1 MKLLKMKPDSDQP
14 MIALKLT
21 DVARQENM
29 MPKPV
34 HKPAKL
40 KRPAAAPPPVGI
52 RRPAAVAAS
61 ASPPW
66 RSAGNGSGSTA
77 SWHRV
82 SACNSVSHLEVSKQ
96 LDLSAPV
103 VECIV
108 ACCTCRL
115 KQ

>member
-1 MKLLKMKPDSDQP
+1 MKMSKHVRSSTSWCGAVFWVICLD
-14 MIALKLT
+14 
-21 DVARQENM
+21 
-29 MPKPV
+29 
-34 HKPAKL
+34 
-40 KRPAAAPPPVGI
+40 I
-52 RRPAAVAAS
+52 RIQNQNRLVYQYCRS
-61 ASPPW
+61 YFVSVWQFLSRRPW

-82 SACNSVSHLEVSKQ
+82 SACNSVSHFEVSKQ

-103 VECIV
+103 VEGIV

>member
-1 MKLLKMKPDSDQP
+1 MKMSKHVRSSTSWYGAVFWVICLD
-14 MIALKLT
+14 
-21 DVARQENM
+21 
-29 MPKPV
+29 
-34 HKPAKL
+34 
-40 KRPAAAPPPVGI
+40 I
-52 RRPAAVAAS
+52 RIQNQNRLVYQYRRS
-61 ASPPW
+61 CFVSVWRVLSRMPW

-82 SACNSVSHLEVSKQ
+82 SACNSMSHLEVSKQ

-103 VECIV
+103 VEGIV

>member
-1 MKLLKMKPDSDQP
+1 MSVWQVLSRM
-14 MIALKLT
+14 
-21 DVARQENM
+21 
-29 MPKPV
+29 
-34 HKPAKL
+34 
-40 KRPAAAPPPVGI
+40 
-52 RRPAAVAAS
+52 
-61 ASPPW
+61 PW

-82 SACNSVSHLEVSKQ
+82 SACNSVFHLEVSNAEVIVVIKPGNQ

-103 VECIV
+103 VEGIV